1 MTNQVKLVFL
11 LTFVIHL
18 ISTLSYAV
26 RIAGV
31 RTGRIAVSFAIF
43 NILVLVSRT
52 SNTFQGPLLAK
63 HVEENILHGV
73 YAGIEAD
80 FRWLLV
86 ASTLASIAGLL
97 LIPTFQRVFSRAIE
111 TLGTYRSVPR
121 MMLRAFSRSGLYQL
135 RDAASI
141 PAKENITRLTLHQAP
156 RTILV
161 FNALATALLT
171 VGVFASLYA
180 GYLRPD
186 LRVTANNLSP
196 VINALSTILLF
207 MFIDPYLSLLI
218 DDVTAGRATE
228 GFFRRC
234 IVLFAASRVAGT
246 ILAQVFLIPAAKLI
260 AVVAE
265 HL

>member
-1 MTNQVKLVFL
+1 MSIQVQLVFL
-11 LTFVIHL
+11 LTFIIHL
-18 ISTLSYAV
+18 ISTLSFAV

-63 HVEENILHGV
+63 HVERNILAGSTT
-73 YAGIEAD
+73 GIEAD

-86 ASTLASIAGLL
+86 ASTLASIVGLL
-97 LIPTFQRVFSRAIE
+97 LIPTFQRLFSTAIE

-121 MMLRAFSRSGLYQL
+121 LMLRAFSRSGLVQL
-135 RDAASI
+135 KNSASI
-141 PAKENITRLTLHQAP
+141 PAKENITRLSLLHAP
-156 RTILV
+156 RTILLY
-161 FNALATALLT
+161 NTLATALLT

-180 GYLRPD
+180 GYIRPD

-207 MFIDPYLSLLI
+207 VFIDPYLSLLT
-218 DDVTAGRATE
+218 DDVNAGKATQ
-228 GFFRRC
+228 GF
-234 IVLFAASRVAGT
+234 S
-246 ILAQVFLIPAAKLI
+246 
-260 AVVAE
+260 VVA
-265 HL
+265 LYFLQ